1 MKIAELLKICI
12 CHEKDEWCVYVFNK
26 IIGVT
31 RYFLQNLTSKNAQ
44 FLFFFTKLQVHQT
57 AGAASFPCGLR
68 AGTNVWLDTGKI
80 IQFHMTRI
88 QPVRSRAIYCHQA
101 DNQPFYYYQIL
112 GRNFGGFQTQF
123 GHFTEIKRH
132 ICLRPLKAT
141 KITG

>member
-1 MKIAELLKICI
+1 MSLDICYKILHKKCE
-12 CHEKDEWCVYVFNK
+12 
-26 IIGVT
+26 II
-31 RYFLQNLTSKNAQ
+31 
-44 FLFFFTKLQVHQT
+44 FFFTKFQVHQT

-123 GHFTEIKRH
+123 GHFTEKIVIFVWDPWKQPKLLDRKRKCQNYTILSAIKMGNNN
-132 ICLRPLKAT
+132 
-141 KITG
+141 KI